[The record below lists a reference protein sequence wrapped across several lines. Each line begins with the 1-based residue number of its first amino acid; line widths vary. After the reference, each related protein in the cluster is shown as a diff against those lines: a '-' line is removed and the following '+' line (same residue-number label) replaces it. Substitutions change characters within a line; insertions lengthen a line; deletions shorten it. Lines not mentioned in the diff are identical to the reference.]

1 MQIIPTINLIAERI
15 KNPVQNL
22 SASDYHTCRRNMWL
36 NYHNVK
42 SIQYDIRADLLNQH
56 MKKAVI
62 NWILTASRA
71 DLILED
77 RALSDG
83 HVIDGIMQKDG
94 AYSLLCVFLYSSIDF
109 SYGLRHQDEARTRQ
123 TLFMSTELSKKGATL
138 EKADC
143 YIMNRDTFEIS
154 YIEVLNEPERINGI
168 QDSINDVM
176 LDSELPPAQ
185 ESSNCDQCNYKDFC
199 FGGEIANVNCRTCA
213 DYGDCKY
220 GTSTCDKHL
229 YHPQILSL
237 AGYEVIGADQTRRQI
252 EYDQFTN
259 VTKGDGVPGE
269 ACFTSREL
277 FSAAGRDLNTDPVLL
292 ELMARF
298 DGRLME

>member
-1 MQIIPTINLIAERI
+1 MDIIPTINLLSERI
-15 KNPVQNL
+15 KNPVQDL
-22 SASDYHTCRRNMWL
+22 SASDYHACRRNMWL

-42 SIQYDIRADLLNQH
+42 SIQYDIRADLLNAH

-77 RALSDG
+77 KALSDG
-83 HVIDGIMQKDG
+83 HVIDGIIHKNG
-94 AYSLLCVFLYSSIDF
+94 AYSLLCVFLYSSIEF
-109 SYGLRHQDEARTRQ
+109 NYGLKYQDEARTRQ
-123 TLFMSTELSKKGATL
+123 TLSMSTELSKKGATL
-138 EKADC
+138 ESADC
-143 YIMNRDTFEIS
+143 YIMNRDTFEMQHIQ
-154 YIEVLNEPERINGI
+154 VLSGPERTNGI
-168 QDSINDVM
+168 HDAIADVM
-176 LDSELPPAQ
+176 KDSELPPAQ
-185 ESSNCDQCNYKDFC
+185 ESANCDQCNYKDFC

-220 GTSTCDKHL
+220 GTSTCDQHL

-237 AGYEVIGADQTRRQI
+237 AGYDVVGANQTRRQI
-252 EYDQFTN
+252 EYEQFTN
-259 VTKGDGVPGE
+259 VTKGDSVPGE

-277 FSAAGRDLNTDPVLL
+277 FSAAGRDLHTDPVLL

-298 DGRLME
+298 DGRLVE